1 MYDHEY
7 WHEPLGHGRTRADAT
22 GYGPDT
28 ASVLAEN
35 TPSVELTSRAEK
47 PTERPEALEPGTYGE
62 ARYRREM
69 PPQSKAGCEVETLVR
84 EGKHVHEPPPEAL
97 SRRRERA

>member
-1 MYDHEY
+1 MHDREY

-22 GYGPDT
+22 GYGPNT

-35 TPSVELTSRAEK
+35 TASVDLTNRAEK
-47 PTERPEALEPGTYGE
+47 TTERPEALEPGTYGE
-62 ARYRREM
+62 ARCRHET

-84 EGKHVHEPPPEAL
+84 EGNHVAAVTA
-97 SRRRERA
+97 RATT